1 MSGSTITPGAIFELK
16 SGPHILVRAVWF
28 VFVGSWLSGLTM
40 FVAWLLGLTVV
51 GLPLTFYI
59 VNRLPT
65 VLTLR
70 PRRERYQLVQG
81 ADGVH
86 RYERIAT
93 EQSGFLIRLAYFLLI
108 GWWLSGIWMFVA
120 WLLCVSLVG
129 FPLGL
134 MMVNRV
140 PFVITLHRG
149 YA

>member
-1 MSGSTITPGAIFELK
+1 MTTGAVVELK
-16 SGPHILVRAVWF
+16 TGPSMLVRAVWF
-28 VFVGSWLSGLTM
+28 VFIGWWLSGLSM
-40 FVAWLLGLTVV
+40 FVAWLFGISIV

-70 PRRERYQLVQG
+70 PRRERYLLVQG
-81 ADGVH
+81 GDGIH

-93 EQSGFLIRLAYFLLI
+93 EQTSFVVRLAYFGVV
-108 GWWLSGIWMFVA
+108 GWWLSGFWMLAA
-120 WLLCVSLVG
+120 WVMCVSIIG

-140 PFVITLHRG
+140 PYVMTLHRG

>member
-1 MSGSTITPGAIFELK
+1 MMNPGAVVELK
-16 SGPHILVRAVWF
+16 TGPSILIRAVWF
-28 VFVGSWLSGLTM
+28 VLVGWWLSGFAMAL
-40 FVAWLLGLTVV
+40 AWALGVTII

-70 PRRERYQLVQG
+70 PRRERFVLVQG
-81 ADGVH
+81 QDGVH

-93 EQSGFLIRLAYFLLI
+93 DQTSFLIRVAYFLLI
-108 GWWLSGIWMFVA
+108 GWWLSGFWMAAA
-120 WLLCVSLVG
+120 WLLCVSIIG

>member
-1 MSGSTITPGAIFELK
+1 MTTGAIVEMK
-16 SGPHILVRAVWF
+16 TGPSFLVRAVWF
-28 VFVGSWLSGLTM
+28 VVIGWWLSGLAM
-40 FVAWLLGLTVV
+40 ALAWGLGITII

-70 PRRERYQLVQG
+70 PRRELYRLVQG
-81 ADGVH
+81 EDGIQ

-93 EQSGFLIRLAYFLLI
+93 EQTSFVIRVAYFLLI
-108 GWWLSGIWMFVA
+108 GWWLSGFWMGAA
-120 WLLCVSLVG
+120 WLLCVSIIG